1 MTYEEARAF
10 IDDTAKY
17 GYVLG
22 LDTERE
28 LLRRL
33 GNPQDDLK
41 FVHIAGTHICL
52 W

>member
-10 IDDTAKY
+10 INDTAKY

-33 GNPQDDLK
+33 EWKGIDTGIYLNDSERGRL
-41 FVHIAGTHICL
+41 
-52 W
+52 

>member
-28 LLRRL
+28 RLRRL
-33 GNPQDDLK
+33 GNPLDDLM
-41 FVHIAGTHICL
+41 FVFL
-52 W
+52 L

>member
-22 LDTERE
+22 LDTERV
-28 LLRRL
+28 LYKTAL
-33 GNPQDDLK
+33 
-41 FVHIAGTHICL
+41 
-52 W
+52 